1 MIDNILTSVS
11 RLDQVEHST
20 NVDWRRKGECTDV
33 TLVEESSK
41 LEIREKVRTW
51 GKVGLHQGVQGQELQ
66 RQGMYRQGD
75 QGRERRSAEQGLQV
89 HQQELLREIKSYRQ
103 GKRRKQEAEGVGWEE
118 KQNMPRGWSIKNTE
132 SFRLE

>member
-20 NVDWRRKGECTDV
+20 NVDWRRKEECTDV
-33 TLVEESSK
+33 TLVEESGK
-41 LEIREKVRTW
+41 LEIRETVRTW

-75 QGRERRSAEQGLQV
+75 PGVQEVGQGVQ
-89 HQQELLREIKSYRQ
+89 RQ
-103 GKRRKQEAEGVGWEE
+103 GVGGCKEE
-118 KQNMPRGWSIKNTE
+118 VDKEFSSKDLVEKKSALRMGSAR
-132 SFRLE
+132 

>member
-20 NVDWRRKGECTDV
+20 NVDWRRKEECTDV
-33 TLVEESSK
+33 TLVEEDGK

-66 RQGMYRQGD
+66 RQGM
-75 QGRERRSAEQGLQV
+75 
-89 HQQELLREIKSYRQ
+89 
-103 GKRRKQEAEGVGWEE
+103 
-118 KQNMPRGWSIKNTE
+118 
-132 SFRLE
+132 